1 MKKYLE
7 AGQQPAKEHMY
18 RTIFN
23 HKYNIEFHQPKKDRC
38 DTCEVFKMNRNPSE
52 EEAIMNAAH
61 LTSKGKTRE
70 ERAKDR
76 LYKAAS
82 VICFDMQ
89 NVFSLPKGNVSNFLQ
104 EKIECLPSNWALL
117 SHKTVLRSSMV

>member
-61 LTSKGKTRE
+61 LTSKGPEKKGPKTDFTKLPVLFALTCKMCFHYQ
-70 ERAKDR
+70 RAMSQIF
-76 LYKAAS
+76 Y
-82 VICFDMQ
+82 
-89 NVFSLPKGNVSNFLQ
+89 
-104 EKIECLPSNWALL
+104 
-117 SHKTVLRSSMV
+117 